1 MDWNVN
7 MFIVFFVTQIPV
19 KLINERFIADFSF
32 LLFHAKT
39 PSLAFLHKRRRLFFG
54 GLTLGCS

>member
-1 MDWNVN
+1 